1 MVVFLPFWWSRTPTF
16 HFSLFSGYIF
26 VFLIHYVSYF
36 PCFLVF
42 AYPDISFLT
51 FFGVHFCF
59 THTLCFIFSLLFSG
73 FVPRYFIFNFFRGTR
88 LLTLH
93 LLWLQHNPI
102 HRKRTPLFHFSL
114 FSGYAPTHT
123 SLIVASAQSYSP
135 KTYPAISF
143 FIFLWVRTFS
153 HFTYCVFSTLLFTE
167 NVPRHFIFYIS
178 LGTLLNCLTYFPP
191 PLCTK
196 GYRVALASTRY
207 PSTNS
212 LTFYIHISIYQY
224 SHFYISIFTFLYINI
239 HPYCLPFRLS
249 FGIRLLFASMNIF
262 PIYAVIFIYEYLPHL
277 CCHFYICTY
286 S

>member
-1 MVVFLPFWWSRTPTF
+1 M
-16 HFSLFSGYIF
+16 
-26 VFLIHYVSYF
+26 
-36 PCFLVF
+36 F

-51 FFGVHFCF
+51 FFGVHFRF

-73 FVPRYFIFNFFRGTR
+73 FVPRYFIFRLFRGTFPSFSYIMFHIF
-88 LLTLH
+88 LAF
-93 LLWLQHNPI
+93 WWS
-102 HRKRTPLFHFSL
+102 RTPIFHFL
-114 FSGYAPTHT
+114 YFSGYA
-123 SLIVASAQSYSP
+123 
-135 KTYPAISF
+135 
-143 FIFLWVRTFS
+143 TFS
-153 HFTYCVFSTLLFTE
+153 YITYCGFSTLLFTE

-224 SHFYISIFTFLYINI
+224 SSLLPAFSPLLWHTATFRFN
-239 HPYCLPFRLS
+239 
-249 FGIRLLFASMNIF
+249 
-262 PIYAVIFIYEYLPHL
+262 EYLPHL

>member
-1 MVVFLPFWWSRTPTF
+1 MQLFYSFRTPTF
-16 HFSLFSGYIF
+16 HFLY
-26 VFLIHYVSYF
+26 
-36 PCFLVF
+36 
-42 AYPDISFLT
+42 
-51 FFGVHFCF
+51 
-59 THTLCFIFSLLFSG
+59 
-73 FVPRYFIFNFFRGTR
+73 
-88 LLTLH
+88 
-93 LLWLQHNPI
+93 
-102 HRKRTPLFHFSL
+102 
-114 FSGYAPTHT
+114 FSGYAPSRT
-123 SLIVASAQSYSP
+123 SLIMASAHSYSP
-135 KTYPAISF
+135 KTYPNIL
-143 FIFLWVRTFS
+143 FLTFLGVRASS
-153 HFTYCVFSTLLFTE
+153 HFTYCGFSTLLFTE

-262 PIYAVIFIYEYLPHL
+262 PIYAVIFIYVLILDINSEFVGRLFSLPSSNSRLSSTTLSVHATSIACL
-277 CCHFYICTY
+277 MAFSTL
-286 S
+286 

>member
-16 HFSLFSGYIF
+16 HSLLFSGYVF

-51 FFGVHFCF
+51 FFGVHFRF

-73 FVPRYFIFNFFRGTR
+73 FVPRYFIFRLFRGTFPSFSYIMFHIF
-88 LLTLH
+88 LAF
-93 LLWLQHNPI
+93 WWS
-102 HRKRTPLFHFSL
+102 RTPIFH
-114 FSGYAPTHT
+114 
-123 SLIVASAQSYSP
+123 
-135 KTYPAISF
+135 F
-143 FIFLWVRTFS
+143 FIFLWVCTFS
-153 HFTYCVFSTLLFTE
+153 YITYCGFSTLLFTE
-167 NVPRHFIFYIS
+167 NVPQHFIFNIS
-178 LGTLLNCLTYFPP
+178 RGTLLNCLTYFPP

-224 SHFYISIFTFLYINI
+224 SSLLPAFSPLLWHTATFRFN
-239 HPYCLPFRLS
+239 
-249 FGIRLLFASMNIF
+249 
-262 PIYAVIFIYEYLPHL
+262 EYLPHL
-277 CCHFYICTY
+277 CCHFYI
-286 S
+286 

>member
-1 MVVFLPFWWSRTPTF
+1 MASAHSSLPET
-16 HFSLFSGYIF
+16 
-26 VFLIHYVSYF
+26 
-36 PCFLVF
+36 
-42 AYPDISFLT
+42 YPAILFLT
-51 FFGVHFCF
+51 FFGV
-59 THTLCFIFSLLFSG
+59 
-73 FVPRYFIFNFFRGTR
+73 
-88 LLTLH
+88 
-93 LLWLQHNPI
+93 
-102 HRKRTPLFHFSL
+102 
-114 FSGYAPTHT
+114 
-123 SLIVASAQSYSP
+123 
-135 KTYPAISF
+135 
-143 FIFLWVRTFS
+143 RTFS
-153 HFTYCVFSTLLFTE
+153 YFTYYGFSTLLFTE
-167 NVPRHFIFYIS
+167 NVPQHFIFNIS
-178 LGTLLNCLTYFPP
+178 RGTLLNCLTYFPP

>member
-1 MVVFLPFWWSRTPTF
+1 MVAYPAISFFAFFGVHFRLPHTLCFI
-16 HFSLFSGYIF
+16 FSLLFGDRVPRYFILCFFLGYFF

-36 PCFLVF
+36 SCFLVV

-51 FFGVHFCF
+51 FFGVRA
-59 THTLCFIFSLLFSG
+59 FS
-73 FVPRYFIFNFFRGTR
+73 YI
-88 LLTLH
+88 
-93 LLWLQHNPI
+93 
-102 HRKRTPLFHFSL
+102 
-114 FSGYAPTHT
+114 
-123 SLIVASAQSYSP
+123 
-135 KTYPAISF
+135 
-143 FIFLWVRTFS
+143 
-153 HFTYCVFSTLLFTE
+153 TYCGFSTLLFTE

-224 SHFYISIFTFLYINI
+224 SSLLPAFSPLLWHTSTFRFN
-239 HPYCLPFRLS
+239 
-249 FGIRLLFASMNIF
+249 
-262 PIYAVIFIYEYLPHL
+262 EYLPHL